1 MDVKD
6 YEFIDII
13 DYIILNSDD
22 DTKMKNAIYYIDI
35 QSKQKGMSFY
45 QIIYEMFR
53 KRYFQ
58 RKKI

>member
-1 MDVKD
+1 MDVND

-35 QSKQKGMSFY
+35 QSKQKRMSFY
-45 QIIYEMFR
+45 KIIYEMFR
-53 KRYFQ
+53 KKYFQ

>member
-1 MDVKD
+1 MDVND

-45 QIIYEMFR
+45 QIIY
-53 KRYFQ
+53 
-58 RKKI
+58 